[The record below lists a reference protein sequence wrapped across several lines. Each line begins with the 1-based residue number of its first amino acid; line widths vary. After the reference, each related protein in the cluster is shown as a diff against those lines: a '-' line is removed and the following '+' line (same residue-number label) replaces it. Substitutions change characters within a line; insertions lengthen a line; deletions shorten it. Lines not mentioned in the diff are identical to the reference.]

1 MADGV
6 RMMDIVATSRAV
18 EELRRADPEQKV
30 QAHRVAT
37 QAALRRVEDLHRDVE
52 QSERSDGVRVRD
64 RAEDDQRRGR
74 PPPHPH
80 SAPREEAPPEPG
92 PEQDEGHLLDITV

>member
-6 RMMDIVATSRAV
+6 RMMDIVATSRAM

-52 QSERSDGVRVRD
+52 ESERSEGVRVRA
-64 RAEDDQRRGR
+64 RAEEDRRR
-74 PPPHPH
+74 RHPPPHPR
-80 SAPREEAPPEPG
+80 PGTGEEAAEPVPER
-92 PEQDEGHLLDITV
+92 DEGRLLDIVV